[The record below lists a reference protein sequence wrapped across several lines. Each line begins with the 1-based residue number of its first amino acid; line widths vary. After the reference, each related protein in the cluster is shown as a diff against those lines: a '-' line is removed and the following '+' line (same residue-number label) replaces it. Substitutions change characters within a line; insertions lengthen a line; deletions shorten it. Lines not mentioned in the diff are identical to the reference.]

1 MPDILDENGLILSTR
16 QELVEDTSDDLKA
29 TYGQDINLD
38 QNSPDGQFVNI
49 FAQAGADVREF
60 AYFIYNSFSPLYAS
74 GNDLDQ
80 RVALNGIKR
89 KGGTYTIVSIT
100 IVVDRTLSLK
110 GLDEKANA
118 IDGTGYTV
126 QDNAGNQFILL
137 ASTTLT
143 QQGVHSLDF
152 RAKEIGEV
160 NTIVNTITTPSEIV
174 LGVVSVNNQ
183 SAPTQ
188 VGKNQESNVDLR
200 ARRERSFALAA
211 LGAIGAMEASLLALQ
226 GVTEVR
232 VYEND
237 QKFTNTDGIP
247 PHSSW
252 VIVDGGAPNDIA
264 EILDRKKT
272 VGAGWKGQQVV
283 NIEKSNNILTQI
295 KFDRPVAK
303 DLYLKFDIKPVNNA
317 LIDLDAL
324 KAYIIDNLVYKI
336 GSPAESSGL
345 VNLILGGINETAG
358 VGAGFLLNLLV
369 SKDDVNYTEYLEVD
383 TKDEQYT
390 LDITRI
396 TITLI

>member
-1 MPDILDENGLILSTR
+1 MTDILDENGLILSTR

-29 TYGQDINLD
+29 IYGQDINLD

-49 FAQAGADVREF
+49 FTQAGADVREF
-60 AYFIYNSFSPLYAS
+60 VYFIYNSFSPLYAS

-89 KGGTYTIVSIT
+89 KGGTYTIVDIT

-110 GLDEKANA
+110 GLDEKAND

-143 QQGVHSLDF
+143 KGVHSLRF

-160 NTIVNTITTPSEIV
+160 STIVNTITTASEIV

-188 VGKNQESNVDLR
+188 VGENQESDVDLR

-226 GVTEVR
+226 GVTEAR

-237 QKFTNTDGIP
+237 EKFTDTDGIP
-247 PHSSW
+247 PNSSW

-272 VGAGWKGQQVV
+272 IGAGWKGQQVV
-283 NIEKSNNILTQI
+283 NIEKSNNTLTQI

-324 KAYIIDNLVYKI
+324 KAYIINNLVYKI

-345 VNLILGGINETAG
+345 VSLILNGINETAG
-358 VGAGFLLNLLV
+358 AGAGYPLDLLV
-369 SKDDVNYTEYLEVD
+369 SKDNVNYTEYLEVD

-390 LDITRI
+390 LDVTRI

>member
-1 MPDILDENGLILSTR
+1 MTDILDENGLILSTR
-16 QELVEDTSDDLKA
+16 QELLEDTSDDLKA
-29 TYGQDINLD
+29 IYGQDINLD
-38 QNSPDGQFVNI
+38 QNSPDGQFINI
-49 FAQAGADVREF
+49 FTQAGADVREF
-60 AYFIYNSFSPLYAS
+60 ALFIYNSFSPLYAS

-89 KGGTYTIVSIT
+89 KGGTYTIVDIT
-100 IVVDRTLSLK
+100 IVVDRTLLLK
-110 GLDEKANA
+110 GLDKKANA

-143 QQGVHSLDF
+143 KGVHSLRF

-160 NTIVNTITTPSEIV
+160 STIVNTITTASEIV

-188 VGKNQESNVDLR
+188 VGQNQESDVDLR

-211 LGAIGAMEASLLALQ
+211 LGTIGAMEASLLALQ
-226 GVTEVR
+226 GVTEAR

-237 QKFTNTDGIP
+237 EKFTDTDGIP

-283 NIEKSNNILTQI
+283 NIEKSNNTLTQI

-345 VNLILGGINETAG
+345 VSLILNGINETARS
-358 VGAGFLLNLLV
+358 GAGFPLDLLV
-369 SKDDVNYTEYLEVD
+369 SKDDVNYTEFLEVD

-390 LDITRI
+390 LDVTRI